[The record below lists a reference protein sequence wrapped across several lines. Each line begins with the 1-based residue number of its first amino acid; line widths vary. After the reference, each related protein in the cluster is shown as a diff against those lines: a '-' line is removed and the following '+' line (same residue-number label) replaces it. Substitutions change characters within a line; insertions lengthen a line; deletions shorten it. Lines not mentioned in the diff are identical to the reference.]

1 MKISREVVEVIL
13 VEHASRDEDP
23 PGPYDNFP
31 PRDLRSSER
40 RHARIGPD
48 VLGRD
53 VEAAQL
59 ITRPPQLGLGQ
70 QPQVGLGPFVAH
82 PPSLHRP
89 GSQ

>member
-1 MKISREVVEVIL
+1 MKISRDVVEVIL
-13 VEHASRDEDP
+13 VEHASRDKDP
-23 PGPYDNFP
+23 PGPYDFP
-31 PRDLRSSER
+31 RRALQSSER

-82 PPSLHRP
+82 PPSLHRS
-89 GSQ
+89 GSR

>member
-1 MKISREVVEVIL
+1 MTFHVAPSEVL
-13 VEHASRDEDP
+13 N
-23 PGPYDNFP
+23 G
-31 PRDLRSSER
+31 
-40 RHARIGPD
+40 HARFGPD

-53 VEAAQL
+53 IEAAQL

-82 PPSLHRP
+82 PPSLHRS